1 MRLTSSLRVSCT
13 TPIPSF
19 SIPVSS
25 LNLSIGNRID
35 FVVRIPLIMTER
47 PVIDVSQTPNP
58 HPSVFAAAAAAAA
71 AVVAVAVSTTTTI
84 AAITVTSPSWR
95 NRIIPGH

>member
-47 PVIDVSQTPNP
+47 HVIDMSQTPNP
-58 HPSVFAAAAAAAA
+58 RPSVLAAAAAA
-71 AVVAVAVSTTTTI
+71 AVAAVSTTTTI